1 MSFGRLQAALGYEFS
16 QPELL
21 RQALTHR
28 GYGAANHERLEFLGD
43 SVLNCVIAGN
53 LYRRFPLLKE
63 GQLHLLRVGLVR
75 QTALADIA
83 RGLGLGEFLLLDK
96 NALMSG
102 SAKSPAVLSDALEA
116 ILGAIF
122 LDGGFDRAD
131 QVISRLYAAAIARID
146 PGDVDKDAK
155 TALQEILHQRRQPG
169 PVYGLV
175 ATRGEDHAK
184 EFDVECVL
192 AGLAI
197 RTLGTGRS
205 RRLAEQ
211 QAAQRAMAA
220 LKP

>member
-1 MSFGRLQAALGYEFS
+1 MSFGRLQAGLGYDFS

-28 GYGAANHERLEFLGD
+28 GYGTPNNERLEFLGD
-43 SVLNCVIAGN
+43 SVLNCVIADN

-75 QTALADIA
+75 QAALADIA
-83 RGLGLGEFLLLDK
+83 NELGIGEVLLLDK
-96 NALMSG
+96 SALMSG

-116 ILGAIF
+116 VFGAIF
-122 LDGGFDRAD
+122 LDGGFDRAH
-131 QVISRLYAAAIARID
+131 QVISALCAAAIARID
-146 PGDVDKDAK
+146 PGDVDKDPK
-155 TALQEILHQRRQPG
+155 TALQEILHQRRLPG
-169 PVYGLV
+169 PVYSLA

-192 AGLAI
+192 PGLSV

-205 RRLAEQ
+205 RRVAEQ
-211 QAAQRAMAA
+211 QAAQRAMAEI
-220 LKP
+220 KP